1 MRRKSMNTQE
11 KIEKKAVDLFNVQY
25 SNCLKGVAVV
35 ILLFHHCFLNKAR
48 YKGYTLKLFFPEY
61 YLNYLASFGKIC
73 VSLFVF
79 VSAYGLTKKMMSL
92 NKKSDIPYSEG
103 SRNVICTRLVKLL
116 GNFMF
121 VFLCIVLACRV
132 LCPGLLQNCY
142 GTKFPDNAEYFLVDM
157 FGLADYLETPS
168 LKATFWYYGLA
179 IFIILIIPLL
189 FLLLKKMDAFMF
201 MVFMTIVNFFFEFH
215 DANIRHYFLCIGIG
229 MVCAYTNFITRGLEY
244 KFSDSEVKN
253 KIIKF
258 ILEFICVFVLMV
270 LRQGPLKGRLY
281 PLWDAVIPVV
291 VTLFCCEFI
300 FSVSLFNKL
309 FHFLG
314 IYSAGIFLIHNFIRT
329 TWFGEFTYSFGY
341 PVVIV
346 LVLLADSLAASMLVE
361 ALKKLL
367 HYNQLLNKL
376 TARWRMS

>member
-1 MRRKSMNTQE
+1 
-11 KIEKKAVDLFNVQY
+11 
-25 SNCLKGVAVV
+25 
-35 ILLFHHCFLNKAR
+35 
-48 YKGYTLKLFFPEY
+48 
-61 YLNYLASFGKIC
+61 
-73 VSLFVF
+73 
-79 VSAYGLTKKMMSL
+79 
-92 NKKSDIPYSEG
+92 
-103 SRNVICTRLVKLL
+103 
-116 GNFMF
+116 
-121 VFLCIVLACRV
+121 
-132 LCPGLLQNCY
+132 
-142 GTKFPDNAEYFLVDM
+142 
-157 FGLADYLETPS
+157 
-168 LKATFWYYGLA
+168 
-179 IFIILIIPLL
+179 
-189 FLLLKKMDAFMF
+189 
-201 MVFMTIVNFFFEFH
+201 
-215 DANIRHYFLCIGIG
+215 
-229 MVCAYTNFITRGLEY
+229 MVCAYTNFISRGLEY

-329 TWFGEFTYSFGY
+329 TWFGDFTYSFGY

-367 HYNQLLNKL
+367 HYNQLLNKI